1 MHESTPYTQ
10 LSKMATLTLHLES
23 LQDPNPWRVEQ
34 KAFDILNEYLQPAST
49 TRPEAAAQGIDG
61 LAPMKRAGPD
71 EGQDKESPESFL
83 SEIWG
88 LFIAV
93 AKQIPH
99 DHPSQDRLVNLV
111 KVLCAIPP
119 TEVQIWGVS
128 FPPVSV

>member
-1 MHESTPYTQ
+1 MNLRLHTQ
-10 LSKMATLTLHLES
+10 LSKMATLSLHLES

-49 TRPEAAAQGIDG
+49 TPPEAAAQGIDS
-61 LAPMKRAGPD
+61 LAPMKRARPD
-71 EGQDKESPESFL
+71 EVQDKESPESFL
-83 SEIWG
+83 SEIWS

-93 AKQIPH
+93 AKQVPH

-111 KVLCAIPP
+111 KALCAMPP